1 MYEKDFFWEAEIL
14 WRRDVQIDDTLF
26 RIEMK
31 AY

>member
-1 MYEKDFFWEAEIL
+1 MKKDFFLEAEIL

-26 RIEMK
+26 WIEMK